1 MNRRDLLLKT
11 LFILPLVTPALAQTP
26 ERVWR
31 LSVLT
36 PNRFGEST
44 IRQLTLPE
52 LARLGFE
59 EGRNLAYEVFSAD
72 EQHERLP
79 ALAAELVAKKPDVI
93 IAVAPPAIRA
103 ARAATS
109 TIPIVMSFGG
119 EDPVAAGWA
128 QSYARPGGNITG
140 VVMLSPELD
149 GKRLHVL
156 HDAFPSR
163 KRVAILFDSRVL
175 SAPDDRFTRHVQ
187 AAARSSGVE
196 ILPFYA
202 AGRAEYDAVFGA
214 IRSARPDAL
223 QIASSPV
230 FTSDAERLAE
240 FALAAGLPTICEW
253 PDSAK
258 KGCLLGYGPD
268 RRELRIRTAEFV
280 ARILR
285 GSAAGE
291 LPIEDPTKFEL
302 VINLRTAQALGIEMP
317 NLLLAGADELVE

>member
-1 MNRRDLLLKT
+1 MRRRDLLLSG
-11 LFILPLVTPALAQTP
+11 LIAPLLPTPALAQTS
-26 ERVWR
+26 EKVWR
-31 LSVLT
+31 VSVLT

-44 IRQLTLPE
+44 IRQITLPE

-79 ALAAELVAKKPDVI
+79 VLAAELVARKPDVI

-163 KRVAILFDSRVL
+163 KRVAVLFDSRVL

-196 ILPFYA
+196 ILLFYA

-214 IRSARPDAL
+214 IRSA
-223 QIASSPV
+223 
-230 FTSDAERLAE
+230 
-240 FALAAGLPTICEW
+240 
-253 PDSAK
+253 
-258 KGCLLGYGPD
+258 
-268 RRELRIRTAEFV
+268 
-280 ARILR
+280 
-285 GSAAGE
+285 
-291 LPIEDPTKFEL
+291 
-302 VINLRTAQALGIEMP
+302 
-317 NLLLAGADELVE
+317 